1 VFDASATI
9 RHDGRDDIFECDKSL
24 PECGLSRRRRAIRA
38 QIPANSWSPVCNGSG
53 SNRIANH
60 FDRIVTA
67 WTFSSSAWLAPEYV
81 LFLETTGRL
90 NGIEV
95 IVDRRL
101 GEERRGPHV
110 ETIPERRVAQRRGA
124 EPETWRRSGFIS
136 VPPRTTSLP
145 WADLLLTEHVIEGEA
160 GFPRPSLMPSR
171 YSSNVDVDVQGVDD
185 PLLLAQISGA
195 MPHLFHHWSAP
206 GRSKCGRRTTT
217 IAGCSG
223 CRGHSA
229 ATCGR
234 SPRRCPICPT

>member
-38 QIPANSWSPVCNGSG
+38 ANSRQFVVARLQWLRFEPDCQPLRS
-53 SNRIANH
+53 
-60 FDRIVTA
+60 DRDRVDLLIIRRG
-67 WTFSSSAWLAPEYV
+67 LAPEYV

-145 WADLLLTEHVIEGEA
+145 WLT
-160 GFPRPSLMPSR
+160 F
-171 YSSNVDVDVQGVDD
+171 Y
-185 PLLLAQISGA
+185 
-195 MPHLFHHWSAP
+195 
-206 GRSKCGRRTTT
+206 
-217 IAGCSG
+217 
-223 CRGHSA
+223 
-229 ATCGR
+229 
-234 SPRRCPICPT
+234 